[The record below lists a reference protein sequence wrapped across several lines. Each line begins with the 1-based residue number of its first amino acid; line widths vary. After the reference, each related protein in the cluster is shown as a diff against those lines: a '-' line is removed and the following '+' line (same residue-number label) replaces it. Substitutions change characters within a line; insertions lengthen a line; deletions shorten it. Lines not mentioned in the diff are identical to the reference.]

1 MQMKERVMNEKIDE
15 TAGKVKEAAGILTG
29 DEELEREGK
38 SEQALAKAKGAV
50 QDVADSVK
58 KVVDKVDEKLTDNG

>member
-1 MQMKERVMNEKIDE
+1 MNEKIDE

-29 DEELEREGK
+29 DEKLEREGK
-38 SEQALAKAKGAV
+38 SEQTLAKAKGAV

-58 KVVDKVDEKLTDNG
+58 DVVDKVEEKLTDK

>member
-1 MQMKERVMNEKIDE
+1 MNEKIDE

-29 DEELEREGK
+29 DEELERAGK

-58 KVVDKVDEKLTDNG
+58 NVVDKVDEKLTDNG

>member
-1 MQMKERVMNEKIDE
+1 MNEKIDE

-38 SEQALAKAKGAV
+38 SEQAMAKAKGAV
-50 QDVADSVK
+50 QGVADSVK
-58 KVVDKVDEKLTDNG
+58 KVVDKVEEKLTDKG

>member
-1 MQMKERVMNEKIDE
+1 MNMKECVMNEKIDE

-38 SEQALAKAKGAV
+38 SEQTLAKAKGAV

-58 KVVDKVDEKLTDNG
+58 KVVDKVEEKLTEK

>member
-1 MQMKERVMNEKIDE
+1 MKERVMNEKIDE

>member
-1 MQMKERVMNEKIDE
+1 MNEKMDE
-15 TAGKVKEAAGILTG
+15 TKGKVKEAAGILTG

-38 SEQALAKAKGAV
+38 SEQALAKAKEAV
-50 QDVADSVK
+50 HDVADSVK